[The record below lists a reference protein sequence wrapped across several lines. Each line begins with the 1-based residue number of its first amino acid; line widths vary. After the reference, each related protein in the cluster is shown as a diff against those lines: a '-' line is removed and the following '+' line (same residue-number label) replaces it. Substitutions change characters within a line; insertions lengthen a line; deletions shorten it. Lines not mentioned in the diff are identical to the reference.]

1 MKKILKISKVVLLV
15 LLVLLLSVGCKNKE
29 EAKNEVV
36 VGFDNTYFPMGYM
49 DENGD
54 TVGFDIDLAKETF
67 KRLNINVKFQP
78 IDWSMKETELRAK
91 NIDAIWNGYSLTE
104 ERKKMVSYTD
114 PYMKNKQLIV
124 VLKGSSIKNKNDL
137 KGKVLGTQQGSAGL
151 EAVEKDK
158 KLLNSLANSEPIL
171 YDTFDKVF
179 RDLNAKRIDALVADE
194 TLAKYYINKTGKEK
208 YTILEENFGEED
220 YVVAFSKD
228 NKKLCNKVNETLKE
242 IKEDKVFDEIYKK
255 WFGENK

>member
-1 MKKILKISKVVLLV
+1 MKKILKNLNVMLLV
-15 LLVLLLSVGCKNKE
+15 LAILLISMGCTKKE
-29 EAKNEVV
+29 KIENEVV

-49 DENGD
+49 NENGD

-67 KRLNINVKFQP
+67 KRLNMKVSFQP

-91 NIDAIWNGYSLTE
+91 NIDVIWNGYSLTE
-104 ERKKMVSYTD
+104 ERKKIVTYTE

-124 VLKGSSIKNKNDL
+124 VLKDSSIKNKRDL
-137 KGKVLGTQQGSAGL
+137 KGSIVGTQQGSAGL
-151 EAVEKDK
+151 EAIQKDK
-158 KLLNSLANSEPIL
+158 KLLNSLSNKEPIL

-179 RDLNAKRIDALVADE
+179 RDLNSKRIDALVADE

-208 YTILEENFGEED
+208 YNILDENLGEED

-228 NKKLCNKVNETLKE
+228 NIELCDKVNKILRE
-242 IKEDKVFDEIYKK
+242 IKKDKVFNEIYQK
-255 WFGENK
+255 WFGQNN